1 MAAAQPIIS
10 ERTYITIYNH
20 LTDVRNDKL
29 HELKRAL
36 EAFGK
41 AYDDALD
48 VHDKKAWSET
58 LKSLRL
64 AQVELDEA
72 RKQLDEVD
80 AYGNALGY

>member
-1 MAAAQPIIS
+1 MATAQPIIS
-10 ERTYITIYNH
+10 EKTYITIYNH
-20 LTDVRNDKL
+20 LTDVRNDKI

-48 VHDKKAWSET
+48 IHDKQTWGDT
-58 LKSLRL
+58 LRSLRL

-72 RKQLDEVD
+72 RTQLAEVE
-80 AYGNALGY
+80 AYGDALGY